1 MKTWKHDFVLRLMK
15 LFNVV
20 LISVPFALCW
30 YGYYAGRVAVPFYNK
45 GNWLI
50 VALFVILYVIFARVY
65 EAFLVSL
72 NRISEMVYSQGLA
85 VLISDG
91 IMFLILWLLMRR
103 FPNLLPALG
112 TLAVQIV
119 LAALWSALAHKW
131 YYAVFP
137 PQRSMIVYDTREGL
151 ERLIGEYGLEK
162 KFEVRRVVQVEECL
176 NDLWLLESVET
187 VFLSGIHSHERNIIL
202 KYCVEHNVQV
212 YVIPRVGDVIMSGA
226 KRMHM
231 FHLPMLRV
239 GRYRPS
245 PEYLFLKR
253 LFDIV
258 VSGVVMIVLSPIFLV
273 TAIAIKASDGGP
285 VFYKQERLT
294 KDGRRFFIHK
304 FRSMRVDAEKD
315 GVARLSTGE
324 DDDRITPVGHITR
337 KFRID
342 ELPQM
347 ADIFSGALSIVGPR
361 PERPQIAEEYCRVM
375 PEFNLRLQAK
385 AGLTG
390 YAQVYGKYNTTPY
403 DKLQMDLMYIAHSSF
418 LEDLRICFATVKI
431 LFMKESTEGVA
442 EGAVT
447 AMEAVR
453 EEPVSEPEEA
463 RAEETEIEDAAV
475 VAEQELVGA
484 GVD

>member
-20 LISVPFALCW
+20 LISVPFALSW

-162 KFEVRRVVQVEECL
+162 KFDVRRVVQVEECL

-258 VSGVVMIVLSPIFLV
+258 VSGVAMIVLSPIFLV

-342 ELPQM
+342 ELPQLV
-347 ADIFSGALSIVGPR
+347 DIFSGALSIVGPR
-361 PERPQIAEEYCRVM
+361 PERPQIAEEYC
-375 PEFNLRLQAK
+375 P
-385 AGLTG
+385 G
-390 YAQVYGKYNTTPY
+390 
-403 DKLQMDLMYIAHSSF
+403 D
-418 LEDLRICFATVKI
+418 
-431 LFMKESTEGVA
+431 
-442 EGAVT
+442 
-447 AMEAVR
+447 
-453 EEPVSEPEEA
+453 
-463 RAEETEIEDAAV
+463 
-475 VAEQELVGA
+475 A
-484 GVD
+484 GVQSAAPSQGGPDGIRPGLW